1 MVGGYGR
8 CRCYCF
14 TAGSGGGWYRQW
26 WAVDMVRECL
36 PLTVLEVVAMAIVVA
51 VIAEGG
57 GGWCHQ

>member
-1 MVGGYGR
+1 
-8 CRCYCF
+8 
-14 TAGSGGGWYRQW
+14 
-26 WAVDMVRECL
+26 MVRECL